1 MIKLPKILVSGGALI
16 YALVIS
22 VIVFLLIIALW
33 LKFETAVKVGSKNLR
48 TLQAVNYFQNC
59 DSLIASGVEFSFF
72 NEFFNSDTSS
82 LEIKP
87 WGAWSVCN
95 QNLIL
100 RSDTF
105 NKVYLVGSIA
115 DSLPNLRVTNSSEG
129 LGLLGNSGLEGWIEL
144 ETPKVYPAFVGTQY
158 FKGEKVLNGTV
169 TEIDK
174 NETEELTNEFH
185 QNIHEFLKNQ
195 DDELD
200 SLLLSDW
207 LQWGNETLFRSFK
220 SSALVLYSDEPFQL
234 DECFIKGQVIIVSN
248 ESIEISE
255 KTVLEDVIIIA
266 PRIIIKSNSKVRAQ
280 MFASH
285 QIILGNNVTCQYPSA
300 ICLISGSNFGEKDS
314 KIEINRESNVNGY
327 VAIIDQ
333 ANAELLIEQGSVING
348 LVDSKVSVNM
358 KGDINGHL
366 FVPEFINKIK
376 GGVYKNIISD
386 IRLKPLKFEM
396 IFPFK
401 SSGNGKVGFIQ
412 LLP

>member
-200 SLLLSDW
+200 SLHL
-207 LQWGNETLFRSFK
+207 
-220 SSALVLYSDEPFQL
+220 
-234 DECFIKGQVIIVSN
+234 
-248 ESIEISE
+248 
-255 KTVLEDVIIIA
+255 TV
-266 PRIIIKSNSKVRAQ
+266 
-280 MFASH
+280 
-285 QIILGNNVTCQYPSA
+285 
-300 ICLISGSNFGEKDS
+300 
-314 KIEINRESNVNGY
+314 
-327 VAIIDQ
+327 
-333 ANAELLIEQGSVING
+333 
-348 LVDSKVSVNM
+348 
-358 KGDINGHL
+358 
-366 FVPEFINKIK
+366 
-376 GGVYKNIISD
+376 
-386 IRLKPLKFEM
+386 
-396 IFPFK
+396 
-401 SSGNGKVGFIQ
+401 
-412 LLP
+412 